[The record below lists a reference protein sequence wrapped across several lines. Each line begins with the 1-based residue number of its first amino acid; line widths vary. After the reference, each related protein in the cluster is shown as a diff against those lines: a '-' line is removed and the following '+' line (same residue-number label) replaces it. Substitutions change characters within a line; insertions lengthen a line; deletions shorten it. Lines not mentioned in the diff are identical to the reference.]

1 VIDLRSDTVTLPTP
15 EMREAIARAELGD
28 DVYGEDPTVNRLEA
42 MAADAMGKEAALLV
56 ASGTMGNLIAML
68 VHCARGTKAVLGARA
83 HTYLYEAGGAA
94 ALGGVVLTPIR
105 NTDDGEFALDVLKAE
120 LETPSDPHFAP
131 PALVALE
138 NTHNRCGGEAVGLG
152 HMAAVAELA
161 HGRGLAVHLD
171 GARIFNAALALE
183 TDVKRIAGH
192 ADTVSFCLSKGL
204 ACPVGT
210 MLCGPRPFVERARR
224 MRKALGGGMRQAGI
238 IAAAG
243 SVALTAMVDRL
254 AEDHENARMLAEG
267 LAGITDLRVHPARR
281 RTNMV
286 FFEVAGGAERAAGFA
301 AALKERGV
309 LVGPRSPVEFRAV
322 THYGVTAADIRRA
335 VAAAAE
341 AAAASAP
348 AAGAVAQ
355 PAHAG
360 R

>member
-1 VIDLRSDTVTLPTP
+1 MIDLRSDTVTLPTP

-42 MAADAMGKEAALLV
+42 MAAAAMGKEAALLV

-105 NTDDGEFALDVLKAE
+105 NTDDGEFALDELNSE

-131 PALVALE
+131 HALVAME
-138 NTHNRCGGEAVGLG
+138 NTHNRCGGEAVGLA
-152 HMAAVAELA
+152 HMAAVTELA
-161 HGRGLAVHLD
+161 HRHGLGAHLD

-183 TDVKRIAGH
+183 TSASRIAAH

-224 MRKALGGGMRQAGI
+224 MRKVLGGGMRQAGI

-243 SVALTAMVDRL
+243 IVALTSMVDRL
-254 AEDHENARMLAEG
+254 AEDHENARALADG
-267 LAGITDLRVHPARR
+267 LGRVADLRVHPARR

-286 FFEVAGGAERAAGFA
+286 FFEVEGGAERASRFG
-301 AALKERGV
+301 AALGERGV
-309 LVGPRSPVEFRAV
+309 LVGARSPVEFRAV
-322 THYGVTAADIRRA
+322 THYGVSGADIERA
-335 VAAAAE
+335 VVAAAQ
-341 AAAASAP
+341 AAATTAGADAAP
-348 AAGAVAQ
+348 AHG
-355 PAHAG
+355 
-360 R
+360 

>member
-1 VIDLRSDTVTLPTP
+1 MIDLRSDTVTLPTP

-42 MAADAMGKEAALLV
+42 MAASAMGKEAALLV

-68 VHCARGTKAVLGARA
+68 VHCSRGTKAVLGARA

-94 ALGGVVLTPIR
+94 ALGGVVLTPVR
-105 NTDDGEFALDVLKAE
+105 NSDDGEFALDE
-120 LETPSDPHFAP
+120 LANELATPADPHFAP
-131 PALVALE
+131 HALVAME
-138 NTHNRCGGEAVGLG
+138 NTHNRCGGEAIGLA

-161 HGRGLAVHLD
+161 RRHGLAVHLD

-183 TDVKRIAGH
+183 ASATGIAAQ

-224 MRKALGGGMRQAGI
+224 MRKMLGGGMRQAGI

-243 SVALTAMVDRL
+243 IVALTAMIDRL
-254 AEDHENARMLAEG
+254 AEDHENARALADG
-267 LAGITDLRVHPARR
+267 LGRVAGLRVHPARR

-286 FFEVAGGAERAAGFA
+286 FFEVAGGPERAARFA
-301 AALKERGV
+301 AALAERGV
-309 LVGPRSPVEFRAV
+309 RIGARSPVEFRAV
-322 THYGVTAADIRRA
+322 THYGVSGADIERA
-335 VAAAAE
+335 VLAAGEATAKTTSVAAAA
-341 AAAASAP
+341 
-348 AAGAVAQ
+348 
-355 PAHAG
+355 PAHG
-360 R
+360 

>member
-42 MAADAMGKEAALLV
+42 MAAAAMGKQAALLV

-105 NTDDGEFALDVLKAE
+105 NTDDGEFALDELKAE

-131 PALVALE
+131 HALVAME
-138 NTHNRCGGEAVGLG
+138 NTHNRCGGEAVGLA
-152 HMAAVAELA
+152 HMDAVAELA
-161 HGRGLAVHLD
+161 HRHGLGLHLD

-183 TDVKRIAGH
+183 TSAKRIAAH

-210 MLCGPRPFVERARR
+210 MLCGPRPFVERAHR

-243 SVALTAMVDRL
+243 IVALTAMVDRL
-254 AEDHENARMLAEG
+254 AEDHENARALAEG
-267 LAGITDLRVHPARR
+267 LGRVAGLRVHPARR

-286 FFEVAGGAERAAGFA
+286 FFEVAGGAERAGRFA

-322 THYGVTAADIRRA
+322 THYGVSSADIERA
-335 VAAAAE
+335 VASAASAAA
-341 AAAASAP
+341 ATARAAASAP
-348 AAGAVAQ
+348 AE
-355 PAHAG
+355 

>member
-42 MAADAMGKEAALLV
+42 MAACAMGKEAALLV
-56 ASGTMGNLIAML
+56 ASGTMGNLVAML

-105 NTDDGEFALDVLKAE
+105 NTDDGEFALDE
-120 LETPSDPHFAP
+120 LASELATPPDPHFAP
-131 PALVALE
+131 HALVAME
-138 NTHNRCGGEAVGLG
+138 NTHNRCGGEAVGLA

-161 HGRGLAVHLD
+161 HRHGLAVHLD

-183 TDVKRIAGH
+183 ANASALAAH

-204 ACPVGT
+204 SCPAGT

-224 MRKALGGGMRQAGI
+224 VRKMLGGGMRQAGI

-243 SVALTAMVDRL
+243 IVALDAMVDRL
-254 AEDHENARMLAEG
+254 AEDHDNARALAEG
-267 LAGITDLRVHPARR
+267 LGRIDGLRVHPARR

-286 FFEVAGGAERAAGFA
+286 FFEVAGGAERANRFA
-301 AALKERGV
+301 AVLKERGV
-309 LVGPRSPVEFRAV
+309 LVGARSPIEFRAV
-322 THYGVTAADIRRA
+322 THYGVSGADVQRA
-335 VAAAAE
+335 VLAATE
-341 AAAASAP
+341 AAAKTAGASTAAP
-348 AAGAVAQ
+348 AA
-355 PAHAG
+355 

>member
-1 VIDLRSDTVTLPTP
+1 MIDLRSDTVTLPTP

-42 MAADAMGKEAALLV
+42 MAAAAMGKEAALLV

-83 HTYLYEAGGAA
+83 HTYLYEAGGPA
-94 ALGGVVLTPIR
+94 ALGGVVLTPVR
-105 NTDDGEFALDVLKAE
+105 NTDHGEFALDELKSE

-131 PALVALE
+131 HALVAME
-138 NTHNRCGGEAVGLG
+138 NTHNRCGGEAVGLA

-161 HGRGLAVHLD
+161 RRHDLSLHLD

-183 TDVKRIAGH
+183 ASASGIAAH

-204 ACPVGT
+204 ACPAGT

-224 MRKALGGGMRQAGI
+224 MRKMLGGGMRQAGI

-243 SVALTAMVDRL
+243 IVALTAMVDRL
-254 AEDHENARMLAEG
+254 AEDHKNARVLAEG
-267 LAGITDLRVHPARR
+267 LGRIAGLRVHPAHR

-286 FFEVAGGAERAAGFA
+286 FFEVEGGAEWASRFA
-301 AALKERGV
+301 AALSARGV
-309 LVGPRSPVEFRAV
+309 LVGARSPVEFRAV
-322 THYGVTAADIRRA
+322 THYGVSGADIERA
-335 VAAAAE
+335 VLAAAE
-341 AAAASAP
+341 AAASTARVDVAP
-348 AAGAVAQ
+348 AHG
-355 PAHAG
+355 
-360 R
+360 